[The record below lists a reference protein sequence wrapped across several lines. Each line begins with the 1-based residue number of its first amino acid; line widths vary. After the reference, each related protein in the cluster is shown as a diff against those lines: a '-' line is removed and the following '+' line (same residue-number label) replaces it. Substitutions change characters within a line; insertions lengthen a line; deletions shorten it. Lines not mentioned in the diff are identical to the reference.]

1 MHVAVIRN
9 QTAMVILLIQL
20 QCDVNARDS
29 AYNSPLGYAVKFN
42 HVDMAILLIPNGAD
56 CFMLDRNN
64 KNLFLLRKNIIM
76 FRENIYIT

>member
-1 MHVAVIRN
+1 LHVAVIRN

-42 HVDMAILLIPNGAD
+42 HVDMAILLIANGAD
-56 CFMLDRNN
+56 CFTLDRNN
-64 KNLFLLRKNIIM
+64 KNLFC
-76 FRENIYIT
+76 YS